1 MDDLESRYKNYV
13 AKRDSTVQNKLKIEA
28 ALAERKKNLR
38 EAMEECKNHGF
49 NPDTLSDDVKKLK
62 EILVVKLG
70 VCESD
75 LATADSQLSPM
86 LKEIE

>member
-1 MDDLESRYKNYV
+1 
-13 AKRDSTVQNKLKIEA
+13 
-28 ALAERKKNLR
+28 
-38 EAMEECKNHGF
+38 MEECKNHGF